1 MLKLMKLLLKI
12 VLWPLGILLVLLT
25 VSICYGAVLY
35 MQADMKQ
42 PQVDIDLSEYPLTVD
57 TDSLKMCGGNS
68 LVLNRYGIWES
79 RLSGSP
85 ADRGT
90 SFGVMAEDLLYF
102 QEKVFVDQIKVFVPS
117 ESYLKFLRWVL
128 EIFNRDMASY
138 ISDEFREE
146 IYGISLSCTHEFDV
160 FGTPYER
167 QLHYHAAHDIGHMM
181 QEYMLVGCSSFATWD
196 ELSADGNLL
205 IGRNFDFWV
214 GDDFARNKLILF
226 VNPDSGYKY
235 ASVSWPGMTGV
246 LSGMNEKGLTVTINA
261 SKGSIPVASAMPIS
275 LLARQILMYA
285 GNIEEAY
292 RIAAENSLFVSES
305 LLIGSAADGRAA
317 IIEKTPD
324 KIALFESD
332 GQSVACTN
340 HFQSDVYADDK
351 HNVRNICES
360 DSKYR
365 YDRLCELIDEN
376 VPMTPQKAANV
387 LRNRAGKG
395 GKDVGLAN
403 EMTLNQS
410 IAHHSVIFKP
420 SELKMWVTTS
430 PWQSGEMICYDLN
443 EVFSDTVP
451 AGQSL
456 VKEELS
462 IPADSAFIKD
472 IYPRILK
479 HRSDAILIRKA
490 IWNGES
496 LDNELIEDFVANNPE
511 YFESYMI
518 AGDYH
523 EERGE
528 TDLALKYWKAAL
540 DKEFPYQ
547 EIKTDLELNKIRKYD
562 KGQDAAL

>member
-1 MLKLMKLLLKI
+1 MLKLMKFLLKI

-226 VNPDSGYKY
+226 VNPDL
-235 ASVSWPGMTGV
+235 P
-246 LSGMNEKGLTVTINA
+246 
-261 SKGSIPVASAMPIS
+261 
-275 LLARQILMYA
+275 
-285 GNIEEAY
+285 
-292 RIAAENSLFVSES
+292 
-305 LLIGSAADGRAA
+305 
-317 IIEKTPD
+317 
-324 KIALFESD
+324 
-332 GQSVACTN
+332 
-340 HFQSDVYADDK
+340 
-351 HNVRNICES
+351 
-360 DSKYR
+360 
-365 YDRLCELIDEN
+365 
-376 VPMTPQKAANV
+376 
-387 LRNRAGKG
+387 
-395 GKDVGLAN
+395 
-403 EMTLNQS
+403 
-410 IAHHSVIFKP
+410 
-420 SELKMWVTTS
+420 
-430 PWQSGEMICYDLN
+430 
-443 EVFSDTVP
+443 
-451 AGQSL
+451 
-456 VKEELS
+456 
-462 IPADSAFIKD
+462 
-472 IYPRILK
+472 
-479 HRSDAILIRKA
+479 
-490 IWNGES
+490 
-496 LDNELIEDFVANNPE
+496 
-511 YFESYMI
+511 
-518 AGDYH
+518 
-523 EERGE
+523 
-528 TDLALKYWKAAL
+528 
-540 DKEFPYQ
+540 
-547 EIKTDLELNKIRKYD
+547 
-562 KGQDAAL
+562 

>member
-1 MLKLMKLLLKI
+1 MHKIIRILLKI
-12 VLWPLGILLVLLT
+12 LLWPLAILLVLVA
-25 VSICYGAVLY
+25 VSVCYGAVLY

-42 PQVDIDLSEYPLTVD
+42 PQIDVDLSEYTLSID
-57 TDSLKMCGGNS
+57 TDSLRICGDNY
-68 LVLNRYGIWES
+68 LMLNRYGIWES
-79 RLSGSP
+79 KLSGSSI
-85 ADRGT
+85 DRGV
-90 SFGVMAEDLLYF
+90 SFGVMAKDLLYF

-117 ESYLKFLRWVL
+117 ESYLRFLRWIL

-196 ELSADGNLL
+196 DLSADGNLL
-205 IGRNFDFWV
+205 VGRNFDFWV
-214 GDDFARNKLILF
+214 GDDFATNKQILF
-226 VNPDSGYKY
+226 VTPNSGYKY

-261 SKGSIPVASAMPIS
+261 SKGAIPVSSAMPIS

-285 GNIEEAY
+285 GNIDEAY
-292 RIAAENSLFVSES
+292 KIASENSLFVSES
-305 LLIGSAADGRAA
+305 LLIGSAMDGRAA

-324 KIALFESD
+324 NIALFES
-332 GQSVACTN
+332 GGHYVACTN
-340 HFQSDVYADDK
+340 HFQSTVYDDDK
-351 HNVRNICES
+351 HNVRNILES

-376 VPMTPQKAANV
+376 VPMTPSKVVDV

-410 IAHHSVIFKP
+410 IAHHSVIFQP

-430 PWQSGEMICYDLN
+430 PWQSGEMICYDLD
-443 EVFSDTVP
+443 EVFTDNVA
-451 AGQSL
+451 AGKSY
-456 VKEELS
+456 VIEELT
-462 IPADSAFIKD
+462 IPADSTFITD

-479 HRSDAILIRKA
+479 HRNDATLIRKA
-490 IWNGES
+490 IWNDVS
-496 LDNELIEDFVANNPE
+496 LSNEFIEDFVANNPE
-511 YFESYMI
+511 YFESYI
-518 AGDYH
+518 LAGDYY
-523 EERGE
+523 EDRKEI
-528 TDLALKYWKAAL
+528 DIALNYWKAAL
-540 DKEFPYQ
+540 DKEYPYQ
-547 EIKTDLELNKIRKYD
+547 EIKIDLELNKIKKYD
-562 KGQDAAL
+562 KGQDTAL

>member
-1 MLKLMKLLLKI
+1 MHKIIKILLKI
-12 VLWPLGILLVLLT
+12 LLWPLAILLVLVA
-25 VSICYGAVLY
+25 VSVCYGAVLY

-42 PQVDIDLSEYPLTVD
+42 PQIDVDLSEYTLSID
-57 TDSLKMCGGNS
+57 TDSLRICGDNY
-68 LVLNRYGIWES
+68 LMLNRYGIWES
-79 RLSGSP
+79 KLSGSSI
-85 ADRGT
+85 DRGV
-90 SFGVMAEDLLYF
+90 SFGVMAKDLLYF

-117 ESYLKFLRWVL
+117 ESYLRFLRWIL

-196 ELSADGNLL
+196 DLSADGNLL
-205 IGRNFDFWV
+205 VGRNFDFWV
-214 GDDFARNKLILF
+214 GDDFATNKQILF
-226 VNPDSGYKY
+226 VTPNSGYKY

-261 SKGSIPVASAMPIS
+261 SKGAIPVSSAMPIS

-285 GNIEEAY
+285 GNIDEAY
-292 RIAAENSLFVSES
+292 KIASENSLFVSDS
-305 LLIGSAADGRAA
+305 LLIASAMDGRAA
-317 IIEKTPD
+317 IMEKTPA
-324 KIALFESD
+324 KSALFES
-332 GQSVACTN
+332 GGHYVACTN
-340 HFQSDVYADDK
+340 HFQSTVYDDDK
-351 HNVRNICES
+351 HNVRNILES

-376 VPMTPQKAANV
+376 VPMTPSKVVDV

-410 IAHHSVIFKP
+410 IAHHSVIFQP

-430 PWQSGEMICYDLN
+430 PWQSGEMICYDLD
-443 EVFSDTVP
+443 EVFADNVDVGKSYVI
-451 AGQSL
+451 
-456 VKEELS
+456 EELT
-462 IPADSAFIKD
+462 IPADSTFIKD

-479 HRSDAILIRKA
+479 HRNDATLIRKA
-490 IWNGES
+490 IWNDVS
-496 LDNELIEDFVANNPE
+496 LSNEFIEDFVANNPE
-511 YFESYMI
+511 YFESYI
-518 AGDYH
+518 LAGDYY
-523 EERGE
+523 EDRKEI
-528 TDLALKYWKAAL
+528 DLALNYWKAAL
-540 DKEFPYQ
+540 DKEYPYQ
-547 EIKTDLELNKIRKYD
+547 EIKIDLELNKIKKYD
-562 KGQDAAL
+562 KGQDTAL